1 MHQRSVTVCESG
13 NGPYG
18 QFITT
23 GRHVM
28 GADEPEDLGG
38 KDTGPDPYEFLLSGL
53 GACTA
58 MTLRMYAN
66 HKQLPL
72 EKIEVRLRHL
82 VRADKETV
90 DKFERVITLH
100 GPLSDEQRARLLDVA
115 ERCPVSQT
123 LKRSSLI
130 DSALAPVRNNGE

>member
-1 MHQRSVTVCESG
+1 MHERSVTVSESG

>member
-1 MHQRSVTVCESG
+1 MHERSVTVSESG

-23 GRHVM
+23 GCHVM
-28 GADEPEDLGG
+28 GADEPEELGG

-90 DKFERVITLH
+90 DKFERVIALH

>member
-100 GPLSDEQRARLLDVA
+100 GPLSDEQRARLLEVA

-130 DSALAPVRNNGE
+130 DSALAPV

>member
-1 MHQRSVTVCESG
+1 MHERSVTVSESG

-130 DSALAPVRNNGE
+130 DSALAPV